1 MKKLFSA
8 IATALFAV
16 TTVKAHGVWPAM
28 QTTNRDPSRWN
39 STDLACKNA
48 PPADNVCQLKPG
60 DRITIEFHTD
70 PVRMC
75 GGDHSFL
82 PTHPGPVI
90 MYLASTT
97 SATSAD
103 ERDVEWFKIY
113 ESGLLAAEPRWWAT
127 NVGLINC
134 NHFTF
139 SIPVDLAPG
148 EYLLRA
154 ETISLHFADQWQEWF
169 GGTQHYP
176 GCFQISISG
185 NGTAKPPARRISA
198 IYNLYEEPGLKWDIY
213 SDYNAYPI
221 PGPEPYGYEAPPTEA
236 TKRPEMA
243 TASWDTA
250 LEPTGIPTEPAS
262 TPLIP
267 QPPLITPSQKE

>member
-28 QTTNRDPSRWN
+28 WVNGIDFGSYCVRQTTNRDPSRWN

-60 DRITIEFHTD
+60 DRYHRFHTD

-90 MYLASTT
+90 I
-97 SATSAD
+97 ATSAD

-169 GGTQHYP
+169 GGRT
-176 GCFQISISG
+176 
-185 NGTAKPPARRISA
+185 